1 MEPSL
6 VGRADVLD
14 RIAALRAAAG
24 QGGLGVL
31 VVEGEP
37 GIGKTAVTEVAARSA
52 VAEGWTSV
60 WVQGVQSDTVL
71 AHAGLLAVTSALRP
85 HLATLAEPQRHAL
98 QAAVGWAEPEPS
110 GDRFAVAAAT
120 LGLLAA
126 AAESEPLLVVV
137 DDLPWLD
144 RESADALLFAAR
156 RLRHDRVT
164 FLLTRRSDAGS
175 GPAVEDFER
184 QPLAGLSSGDAARLL
199 GRDFAPM
206 VADQLTLQTAGNP
219 LALLE
224 CGRVLTPVQRAGA
237 ATLPA
242 ALPVPA
248 RLRDRYEQELSR
260 LSSGGWA
267 AVLLA
272 AASHDQAPAP
282 IADAL
287 AGRGLDPERCLDEAA
302 AVLEQA
308 GVVLAFRH
316 PLLRSAAW
324 HRAGNAERRQA
335 HAALAAA
342 LPAGSARTWHRAEA
356 ASGYDRELALELAGT
371 ARSEGARRGYAA
383 AAVAYERAAR
393 LMRERAEAMPLV
405 AAAAESAHLA
415 GDGVR
420 AQRLAEEVL
429 DGAAGDAERA
439 SALFVLGQLEEYTG
453 TFARARELFAEA
465 AEAADAGGDGRL
477 LLRVLV
483 ELAGTCYLL
492 DDQEGNGQAA
502 ARAVARADE
511 ADPEQAMLAA
521 YLSGAAYVFAGQ
533 PEEGAP
539 RVVRALELL
548 ESEPSLRDDPRH
560 LSLALLCA
568 RWLLDPTYVVGGV
581 PVVEIGWRRIRSARS
596 QGALGSLALGLSLAA
611 GGLAWLG
618 DHVQAYAL
626 AGEAVEL
633 LDVLGFR
640 AEPGVAHE
648 TYAMESAARG
658 RHADAAVLLARA
670 AEVTRATGM
679 GDRPPHLAFAM
690 IGCALSRGDLEQVA
704 VLGEDLLR
712 DNGGRGPLLEP
723 LGVAPW
729 LVEAYAGL
737 GRDRDARTLTERYLE
752 ANAGADHPY
761 LVAMAA
767 RCRGLVA
774 ADAEAAE
781 AAFGEAVA
789 VQAAL
794 GDRFETGHTRLL
806 CGMRLRRAGQR
817 VAAREWL
824 RAAADDFAAVH
835 HAAWQDR
842 ATAELAATGERLRAR
857 DAAAEAAL
865 TSQETR
871 VAVLVAQGRTNR
883 EVAAAL
889 FLSPKTVE
897 HHLGAV
903 LRKRGLRSRTE
914 LARDFAAQ

>member
-1 MEPSL
+1 
-6 VGRADVLD
+6 
-14 RIAALRAAAG
+14 
-24 QGGLGVL
+24 VL
-31 VVEGEP
+31 VVEGEA
-37 GIGKTAVTEVAARSA
+37 GIGKTAVAEAAVRSA
-52 VAEGWTSV
+52 GADGWSTV

-71 AHAGLLAVTSALRP
+71 AHAGLLGVTSALRQ
-85 HLATLAEPQRHAL
+85 HLAMLAEPQRHVL
-98 QAAVGWAEPEPS
+98 QAAVGWAEPELS

-120 LGLLAA
+120 LSLLAT
-126 AAESEPLLVVV
+126 AAEAEPLLVVV

-144 RESADALLFAAR
+144 RESTDALLFAAR

-164 FLLTRRSDAGS
+164 FLLTRRS
-175 GPAVEDFER
+175 GPGPEPAIADFEG
-184 QPLAGLSSGDAARLL
+184 QPLRGLSSGDAARLL
-199 GRDFAPM
+199 GRDFAPV
-206 VADQLTLQTAGNP
+206 VADRLTAQTAGNP

-224 CGRVLTPVQRAGA
+224 CGRALTPVQRAGA

-248 RLRDRYEQELSR
+248 RLRDLYDQELSR
-260 LSSGGWA
+260 LSAGGWA

-272 AASHDQAPAP
+272 AASHDQALTP

-287 AGRGLDPERCLDEAA
+287 AARGLDPGQCLDEAA
-302 AVLEQA
+302 GVLEQA
-308 GVVLAFRH
+308 GVVLTFRH

-324 HRAGNAERRQA
+324 HRAGQAERREA

-342 LPAGSARTWHRAEA
+342 LPAGSARTWHRAES
-356 ASGYDRELALELAGT
+356 ASGYDRELALELAAT
-371 ARSEGARRGYAA
+371 AQSEGARRGYAA
-383 AAVAYERAAR
+383 ASVAYERAAL
-393 LMRERAEAMPLV
+393 LMREPADALPLL

-420 AQRLAEEVL
+420 ARRMAQEIL
-429 DGAAGDAERA
+429 DGGAGDAERA

-453 TFARARELFAEA
+453 TFVRAREQLAAAAEA
-465 AEAADAGGDGRL
+465 AEAQGGRL

-492 DDQEGNGQAA
+492 DDQEGNWQAA

-521 YLSGAAYVFAGQ
+521 YLSGAAYVFAGR

-568 RWLLDPTYVVGGV
+568 RWLLDPSYVVGGV
-581 PVVEIGWRRIRSARS
+581 PVVDIGWRRIRSARS

-611 GGLAWLG
+611 GGLVWLG

-633 LDVLGFR
+633 LDVLGFQ

-648 TYAMESAARG
+648 TLAMESAARG
-658 RHADAAVLLARA
+658 QHADAAALLARA
-670 AEVTRATGM
+670 EDVTRMTGM
-679 GDRPPHLAFAM
+679 TDRPPHLVFAM
-690 IGCALSRGDLEQVA
+690 IACALARGDLGQV
-704 VLGEDLLR
+704 VELGENELR
-712 DNGGRGPLLEP
+712 RNEGRGPLLEP
-723 LGVAPW
+723 LGVAAW

-737 GRDRDARTLTERYLE
+737 GRDRDAQLLADRYLE
-752 ANAGADHPY
+752 ANAGTNHPY

-774 ADAEAAE
+774 AEGEAAD
-781 AAFGEAVA
+781 AAFREAVT
-789 VQAAL
+789 VQTAL

-806 CGMRLRRAGQR
+806 WGMRLRRAGQR
-817 VAAREWL
+817 VAAREQL
-824 RAAADDFAAVH
+824 RAAADDFSAVH

-842 ATAELAATGERLRAR
+842 ATAELAATGERLRSR
-857 DAAAEAAL
+857 DAAADTAL

-871 VAVLVAQGRTNR
+871 VALLVAQGRTNR
-883 EVAAAL
+883 EVATAL